1 MKKIA
6 VYPGSF
12 DPITYGHLDIIRRT
26 LTIFDEVIVAVAR
39 NSSKNSLF
47 TTEERVGLIQE
58 VLKDEK
64 RVVVDTFTGLLID
77 YVSSKNAHV
86 IIRGLRAISD
96 FEYEF
101 QIAQMNSTI
110 GHDVETL
117 FMMTSVQYG
126 YLSSSIV
133 KEVCS
138 LNGTIDGFVPPEV
151 KSAMRLKFGFNNTSE
166 KHNPTIQTQSTK
178 PRRKSR

>member
-12 DPITYGHLDIIRRT
+12 DPITYGHLDIIRRG
-26 LTIFDEVIVAVAR
+26 LTIFDEIIVAVAS
-39 NSSKNSLF
+39 NSQKNALF
-47 TTEERVGLIQE
+47 STDERVSLIQE
-58 VLKDEK
+58 VMADEE
-64 RVVVDTFTGLLID
+64 RVTVDTFKGLLID
-77 YVSSKNAHV
+77 YVSSRGAHV

-101 QIAQMNSTI
+101 QIAQMNSSI
-110 GHDVETL
+110 GREIETL
-117 FMMTSVQYG
+117 FMMTSLQYG

-138 LNGTIDGFVPPEV
+138 LNGEIDKFVPPEV
-151 KSAMRLKFGFNNTSE
+151 KSALRLKFGLS
-166 KHNPTIQTQSTK
+166 
-178 PRRKSR
+178 

>member
-12 DPITYGHLDIIRRT
+12 DPITYGHLDIIKRG
-26 LTIFDEVIVAVAR
+26 LTIFDEIIVAVAS
-39 NSSKNSLF
+39 NSQKNALF
-47 TTEERVGLIQE
+47 TTNERVELIQDVVKE
-58 VLKDEK
+58 EG
-64 RVVVDTFTGLLID
+64 RVTVDTFSGLLIE
-77 YVSSKNAHV
+77 YVSSRKAHV

-101 QIAQMNSTI
+101 QIAQMNSSI
-110 GHDVETL
+110 GKEIETL
-117 FMMTSVQYG
+117 FMMTSLQYG

-138 LNGTIDGFVPPEV
+138 LNGNIDKFVPPEV
-151 KSAMRLKFGFNNTSE
+151 KKALRLKYGLS
-166 KHNPTIQTQSTK
+166 
-178 PRRKSR
+178 

>member
-12 DPITYGHLDIIRRT
+12 DPITYGHLDIIKRG
-26 LTIFDEVIVAVAR
+26 LTIFDEIIVAVAS
-39 NSSKNSLF
+39 NSQKNALF
-47 TTEERVGLIQE
+47 TTDERVELIQDVVKE
-58 VLKDEK
+58 EG
-64 RVVVDTFTGLLID
+64 RVTVDTFSGLLID
-77 YVSSKNAHV
+77 YVSSRKAHV

-101 QIAQMNSTI
+101 QIAQMNSSI
-110 GHDVETL
+110 GKEIETL
-117 FMMTSVQYG
+117 FMMTSLQYG

-138 LNGTIDGFVPPEV
+138 LNGTIDKFVPPEV
-151 KSAMRLKFGFNNTSE
+151 KKALRLKYGLS
-166 KHNPTIQTQSTK
+166 
-178 PRRKSR
+178 

>member
-12 DPITYGHLDIIRRT
+12 DPITYGHLDIIKRG
-26 LTIFDEVIVAVAR
+26 LTIFDEIIVAVAR
-39 NSSKNSLF
+39 NSQKNALF
-47 TTEERVGLIQE
+47 TTDERVALIQD
-58 VLKDEK
+58 VLKGEG
-64 RVVVDTFTGLLID
+64 RVSVDTFSGLLID
-77 YVSSKNAHV
+77 YVSSREAHV

-101 QIAQMNSTI
+101 QIAQMNSSI
-110 GHDVETL
+110 GREIETL
-117 FMMTSVQYG
+117 FMMTSLQYG

-138 LNGTIDGFVPPEV
+138 LNGSIDKFVPLEV
-151 KSAMRLKFGFNNTSE
+151 KTAL
-166 KHNPTIQTQSTK
+166 
-178 PRRKSR
+178 RKKYGLP

>member
-12 DPITYGHLDIIRRT
+12 DPITYGHLDIINRG
-26 LTIFDEVIVAVAR
+26 LKVFDEVIVAVAC
-39 NSSKNSLF
+39 NSQKNALF
-47 TTEERVGLIQE
+47 SYDERVEMITQVVKGQE
-58 VLKDEK
+58 
-64 RVVVDTFTGLLID
+64 RVTVDTFTGLLID
-77 YVSSKNAHV
+77 YVAHKKAQV

-101 QIAQMNSTI
+101 QIAQMNSCI
-110 GHDVETL
+110 SQNVETL
-117 FMMTSVQYG
+117 FMMTSLQYG

-138 LNGTIDGFVPPEV
+138 LNGNIDGFVPPEV
-151 KSAMRLKFGFNNTSE
+151 KKALRGKYGLD
-166 KHNPTIQTQSTK
+166 
-178 PRRKSR
+178 

>member
-12 DPITYGHLDIIRRT
+12 DPITYGHLDILHRG
-26 LTIFDEVIVAVAR
+26 LKVFDEIIVAVAC
-39 NSSKNSLF
+39 NSQKKSLF
-47 TTEERVGLIQE
+47 SVEERIELIR
-58 VLKDEK
+58 
-64 RVVVDTFTGLLID
+64 RVVGEESRVRVDTFTGLLID
-77 YVSSKNAHV
+77 YVSLQEAHV

-101 QIAQMNSTI
+101 QIAQMNSSI
-110 GHDVETL
+110 GHEVETL
-117 FMMTSVQYG
+117 FMMTSLQYG

-138 LNGTIDGFVPPEV
+138 LKGNIDGFVPPEV
-151 KSAMRLKFGFNNTSE
+151 KAALRSKFGLD
-166 KHNPTIQTQSTK
+166 
-178 PRRKSR
+178 

>member
-1 MKKIA
+1 MKKVA

-12 DPITYGHLDIIRRT
+12 DPITYGHLDIIRRGMS
-26 LTIFDEVIVAVAR
+26 IFDEIIIAVAR
-39 NSSKNSLF
+39 NSQKNSLF
-47 TTEERVGLIQE
+47 TTEERVDLIRD
-58 VLKDEK
+58 VLKDEG
-64 RVVVDTFTGLLID
+64 RVTVDTFSGLLID
-77 YVSSKNAHV
+77 YVSSRGAHV

-110 GHDVETL
+110 GRQIETL
-117 FMMTSVQYG
+117 FMMTSLQYG

-138 LNGTIDGFVPPEV
+138 LNGDIDLFVPPEV
-151 KSAMRLKFGFNNTSE
+151 KAALKKKYGLS
-166 KHNPTIQTQSTK
+166 
-178 PRRKSR
+178 

>member
-39 NSSKNSLF
+39 NSQKNSLF
-47 TTEERVGLIQE
+47 TTEERVTLIQQ
-58 VLKDEK
+58 VLHEEK
-64 RVVVDTFTGLLID
+64 RVTGDTFTGLLID
-77 YVSSKNAHV
+77 YVSSRKAHV

-101 QIAQMNSTI
+101 QIAQMNSSI
-110 GHDVETL
+110 GQDIETL

-138 LNGTIDGFVPPEV
+138 LNGNIDVFVPPEV
-151 KSAMRLKFGFNNTSE
+151 KAALRSKYGLD
-166 KHNPTIQTQSTK
+166 
-178 PRRKSR
+178 

>member
-12 DPITYGHLDIIRRT
+12 DPITYGHLDIIKRG
-26 LTIFDEVIVAVAR
+26 LKVFDGVIVAVAC
-39 NSSKNSLF
+39 NSQKNALF
-47 TTEERVGLIQE
+47 TFEERVALIKE
-58 VLKDEK
+58 VLGDEE
-64 RVVVDTFTGLLID
+64 RVTVDTFTGLLID
-77 YVSSKNAHV
+77 YVSTRQAHV

-101 QIAQMNSTI
+101 QIAQMNSCI
-110 GHDVETL
+110 GKGVETF
-117 FMMTSVQYG
+117 FMMTSLQYG

-138 LNGTIDGFVPPEV
+138 LNGNIDGFVPPEV
-151 KSAMRLKFGFNNTSE
+151 KIAL
-166 KHNPTIQTQSTK
+166 
-178 PRRKSR
+178 RKKYSLD

>member
-1 MKKIA
+1 MKKVA

-12 DPITYGHLDIIRRT
+12 DPITYGHLDIIRRV
-26 LTIFDEVIVAVAR
+26 LTIFDEIIVAVAR
-39 NSSKNSLF
+39 NSQKNALF
-47 TTEERVGLIQE
+47 STDERVALIHDVLKAEERVT
-58 VLKDEK
+58 
-64 RVVVDTFTGLLID
+64 VDTFSGLLID
-77 YVSSKNAHV
+77 YASVRGAHV

-110 GHDVETL
+110 GREIETL
-117 FMMTSVQYG
+117 FMMTSLQYG

-138 LNGTIDGFVPPEV
+138 LNGDIDMFVPPEI
-151 KSAMRLKFGFNNTSE
+151 KAALKQKYGLV
-166 KHNPTIQTQSTK
+166 
-178 PRRKSR
+178 

>member
-12 DPITYGHLDIIRRT
+12 DPITYGHLDIIKRG
-26 LTIFDEVIVAVAR
+26 LTIFDEIIVAVAS
-39 NSSKNSLF
+39 NSQKNALF
-47 TTEERVGLIQE
+47 TTNERVELIQD
-58 VLKDEK
+58 VLKEEG
-64 RVVVDTFTGLLID
+64 RVTVDTFSGLLIE
-77 YVSSKNAHV
+77 YVSSRKAHV

-101 QIAQMNSTI
+101 QIAQMNSSI
-110 GHDVETL
+110 GKEIETL
-117 FMMTSVQYG
+117 FMMTSLQYG

-138 LNGTIDGFVPPEV
+138 LNGNIDKFVPPEV
-151 KSAMRLKFGFNNTSE
+151 KKALRLKYGL
-166 KHNPTIQTQSTK
+166 
-178 PRRKSR
+178 

>member
-1 MKKIA
+1 MKKVA

-12 DPITYGHLDIIRRT
+12 DPITYGHLDIIKRG
-26 LTIFDEVIVAVAR
+26 LTIFDEIIVAVAR
-39 NSSKNSLF
+39 NSQKNALF
-47 TTEERVGLIQE
+47 STDERVGLIQDVMKGE
-58 VLKDEK
+58 E
-64 RVVVDTFTGLLID
+64 RVTVDTFSGLLID
-77 YVSSKNAHV
+77 YVASRKAHV

-110 GHDVETL
+110 GREIETL
-117 FMMTSVQYG
+117 FMMTSLQYG

-138 LNGTIDGFVPPEV
+138 LNGDIDLFVPFEV
-151 KSAMRLKFGFNNTSE
+151 EVALK
-166 KHNPTIQTQSTK
+166 
-178 PRRKSR
+178 RKYGLT

>member
-26 LTIFDEVIVAVAR
+26 LTIFDEIIVAVAS

-47 TTEERVGLIQE
+47 TTEERVGMIQS

-64 RVVVDTFTGLLID
+64 RVTVDTFTGLLID
-77 YVSSKNAHV
+77 YVSSKKANV
-86 IIRGLRAISD
+86 IVRGLRAISD

-110 GHDVETL
+110 GHEIETL
-117 FMMTSVQYG
+117 FMMTSIQYG

-138 LNGTIDGFVPPEV
+138 LNGTIDGFVPSQI
-151 KSAMRLKFGFNNTSE
+151 KSALRLKYGFNNTGE
-166 KHNPTIQTQSTK
+166 
-178 PRRKSR
+178 

>member
-12 DPITYGHLDIIRRT
+12 DPITFGHMDIIKRG
-26 LTIFDEVIVAVAR
+26 LTIFDEIIVAVAR
-39 NSSKNSLF
+39 NSQKNALF
-47 TTEERVGLIQE
+47 STEERVGLIQE
-58 VLKDEK
+58 VMSGEA
-64 RVVVDTFTGLLID
+64 RVTVDTFSGLLIE
-77 YVSSKNAHV
+77 YVASRGAHV

-110 GHDVETL
+110 GREIETL
-117 FMMTSVQYG
+117 FMMTSLQYG

-138 LNGTIDGFVPPEV
+138 LNGDIDRFVPSEV
-151 KSAMRLKFGFNNTSE
+151 KLALQRKYGLKD
-166 KHNPTIQTQSTK
+166 
-178 PRRKSR
+178 R

>member
-1 MKKIA
+1 MTGVQTCA
-6 VYPGSF
+6 L
-12 DPITYGHLDIIRRT
+12 PI
-26 LTIFDEVIVAVAR
+26 
-39 NSSKNSLF
+39 SS
-47 TTEERVGLIQE
+47 RG
-58 VLKDEK
+58 
-64 RVVVDTFTGLLID
+64 
-77 YVSSKNAHV
+77 AHV

-110 GHDVETL
+110 GHEIETL

-138 LNGTIDGFVPPEV
+138 LNGDIDRFVPPEV
-151 KSAMRLKFGFNNTSE
+151 RLALKQKYGL
-166 KHNPTIQTQSTK
+166 P
-178 PRRKSR
+178 

>member
-12 DPITYGHLDIIRRT
+12 DPITYGHIDIIKRG
-26 LTIFDEVIVAVAR
+26 LTIFDEIIVAVA
-39 NSSKNSLF
+39 KNSQKNALF
-47 TTEERVGLIQE
+47 TTDERVTLIQDVVKE
-58 VLKDEK
+58 EG
-64 RVVVDTFTGLLID
+64 RVSVDTFSGLLID
-77 YVSSKNAHV
+77 YVTLRGAHV

-110 GHDVETL
+110 GKQIETL
-117 FMMTSVQYG
+117 FMMTSLQYG

-133 KEVCS
+133 KEVGS
-138 LNGTIDGFVPPEV
+138 LNGDIDKFVPPEI
-151 KSAMRLKFGFNNTSE
+151 KKALRQKYGLPE
-166 KHNPTIQTQSTK
+166 IP
-178 PRRKSR
+178 